1 MIFIP
6 NASWLST
13 NSRSKRSIKISRFP
27 WCSVYCLNSTTGQQ
41 SREERICFELSPIG
55 SVMTHLTIASV
66 DIKKAEAGGPSSY
79 SGRKGNGVASKLRK
93 SSPTRACATFVVSEV
108 RRVLRLRPV
117 WVPHR
122 PRERHLK
129 AQRLPELPV

>member
-27 WCSVYCLNSTTGQQ
+27 RCSVYCLNSTTGQQ
-41 SREERICFELSPIG
+41 SREDRICFELYPIG

-66 DIKKAEAGGPSSY
+66 EIKKAEAGAIFLF
-79 SGRKGNGVASKLRK
+79 RAKGNGVASKLRK
-93 SSPTRACATFVVSEV
+93 SWPPRRAAILVALVA
-108 RRVLRLRPV
+108 RPALRLRPV
-117 WVPHR
+117 LAV
-122 PRERHLK
+122 
-129 AQRLPELPV
+129 RLRRRKVQFPLELPVYRAQ